1 MSLKVDPDA
10 LRAWAGW
17 LDGLS
22 DDVEALQNTAT
33 MTNTASFGAVGVF
46 PGTDI
51 GAALTSAQT
60 AVKGALGT
68 FATRPA
74 EMATIARG
82 AGDNYE
88 ITDVQFAAGLQ
99 AMGGVS

>member
-10 LRAWAGW
+10 LRAWATW

-22 DDVEALQNTAT
+22 DDIEALRNTAT
-33 MTNTASFGAVGVF
+33 ISNTVSFGAGSVF

-51 GAALTSAQT
+51 GAALTSAET

-74 EMATIARG
+74 EMATIAKG

-99 AMGGVS
+99 AMDGLQ

>member
-10 LRAWAGW
+10 LRAWATW

-22 DDVEALQNTAT
+22 DDIEALRNTAT
-33 MTNTASFGAVGVF
+33 MSNTVSFGVGSVF

-51 GAALTSAQT
+51 GAAPTSAET
-60 AVKGALGT
+60 AVKGALST

-74 EMATIARG
+74 EMATIAKRRW
-82 AGDNYE
+82 
-88 ITDVQFAAGLQ
+88 
-99 AMGGVS
+99 